1 MASISGERRNVIS
14 EASMYEMNASRIFN
28 HQQKGKR
35 RKKVAIMHENQLDD
49 IKYLSKTVS
58 HRIRLKGGFPFD
70 LYFVL
75 FYL

>member
-1 MASISGERRNVIS
+1 MLVEFSIIS
-14 EASMYEMNASRIFN
+14 KKVREE
-28 HQQKGKR
+28 
-35 RKKVAIMHENQLDD
+35 KKVAIMHKNQLDD